1 MNRSTIASPKHGK
14 SGSTGPAKPLTGADR
29 KKFLVLVDMCS
40 SQNQLTRITGRLR
53 MNKFAM
59 EHGDDVC
66 QATFDAIMARAKKK

>member
-1 MNRSTIASPKHGK
+1 MSQSSTASPKRGK
-14 SGSTGPAKPLTGADR
+14 SGATGPAKVLTGVAR
-29 KKFLVLVDMCS
+29 RRFLVLMDACGS
-40 SQNQLTRITGRLR
+40 KNQLTRITGRLR